1 MQNSNTNDSIQRP
14 WREMLFGRR
23 LGRCDT
29 CTPYTLSLFAVAD
42 NIVAD
47 HPRIRDRSVCLL
59 VAIHPL
65 PASEEGEFR
74 NILLK

>member
-1 MQNSNTNDSIQRP
+1 
-14 WREMLFGRR
+14 
-23 LGRCDT
+23 
-29 CTPYTLSLFAVAD
+29 FAVAD
-42 NIVAD
+42 NIVPD

-74 NILLK
+74 NILLKILPTQTITSSCVATSPFPASFSHHGS

>member
-1 MQNSNTNDSIQRP
+1 
-14 WREMLFGRR
+14 
-23 LGRCDT
+23 
-29 CTPYTLSLFAVAD
+29 FAVAD

-47 HPRIRDRSVCLL
+47 HPRIRDRSVYLL

-74 NILLK
+74 NILLNKLRTAKGEGVKLNDMRSQL

>member
-1 MQNSNTNDSIQRP
+1 
-14 WREMLFGRR
+14 
-23 LGRCDT
+23 
-29 CTPYTLSLFAVAD
+29 AVAD

-47 HPRIRDRSVCLL
+47 HPRIRDRSVYLL

-74 NILLK
+74 NILLNPQTFMIRCREFGILDGITTG

>member
-1 MQNSNTNDSIQRP
+1 
-14 WREMLFGRR
+14 
-23 LGRCDT
+23 
-29 CTPYTLSLFAVAD
+29 
-42 NIVAD
+42 

-74 NILLK
+74 NILLNSLAERTVRTSPANVLDGRPEAGLVCVISGLWIVQD